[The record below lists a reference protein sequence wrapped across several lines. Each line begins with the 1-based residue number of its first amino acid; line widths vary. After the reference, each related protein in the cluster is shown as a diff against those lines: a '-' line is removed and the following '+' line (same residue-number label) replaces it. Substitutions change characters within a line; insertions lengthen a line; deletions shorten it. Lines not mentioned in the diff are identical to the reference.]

1 MDEQVLQNIVKFNKR
16 VKRDQYAK
24 VYAPLG
30 DGYRQ
35 VSLIDEALQTC
46 QTGLGIF
53 PRYLSCHE
61 VLGKIYL
68 KQNKLSD
75 ARRELEKVHAVI
87 GENLQLRKA
96 LAKVYA
102 KSGDEEKAR
111 FMLDWVIEKDPFD
124 FEMRNIRAQLLR
136 EAEHKKNRQEAA
148 DRGEN
153 PDTVD
158 IYELAQKPAVV
169 DIRAIVSNETAAPFD
184 RQAIEKATDS
194 ALDNL
199 EGIEVEI
206 DAEAD
211 RLFQAAAELEEEK
224 PDEPEKKPAR
234 RRGSKLR
241 EKILAKS
248 VEEISAAA
256 VIAQIELEIS
266 LLDEAAILCRR
277 MLEKEPGDDDLQ
289 ELCTKF
295 DQKLEEKEAELERLE
310 NINLAH
316 GL

>member
-136 EAEHKKNRQEAA
+136 EAERKKNRQEAA

-153 PDTVD
+153 PDAVD

-224 PDEPEKKPAR
+224 KDEPEKKPAR

-266 LLDEAAILCRR
+266 LLDEVAILCRR
-277 MLEKEPGDDDLQ
+277 MLEKEPDDADLQ
-289 ELCTKF
+289 ELCAKF

>member
-1 MDEQVLQNIVKFNKR
+1 MDEQVLQNIVKFHKR

-35 VSLIDEALQTC
+35 VSLMDEALQSC
-46 QTGLGIF
+46 HTGLNLF

-68 KQNKLSD
+68 KQNKLTD

-87 GENLQLRKA
+87 GENLPLRKA

-102 KSGDEEKAR
+102 KSGDREKAA
-111 FMLDWVIEKDPFD
+111 FLLDWVIARDPFD
-124 FEMRNIRAQLLR
+124 FEMRNIRAQLER
-136 EAEHKKNRQEAA
+136 EADRQTAQKDAEAQ
-148 DRGEN
+148 GEN
-153 PDTVD
+153 PDSLD

-169 DIRAIVSNETAAPFD
+169 DIRAIVSDQPEVPFD
-184 RQAIEKATDS
+184 RQAVREATDS
-194 ALDNL
+194 TLDNL
-199 EGIEVEI
+199 EGLEVEI

-211 RLFQAAAELEEEK
+211 RLFQAAAELEETGD
-224 PDEPEKKPAR
+224 DEEKKSRR

-241 EKILAKS
+241 EKILDES
-248 VEEISAAA
+248 IDEISAAA

-266 LLDEAAILCRR
+266 LLDEASILCHR
-277 MLEKEPGDDDLQ
+277 MLEKEPEDEDLA
-289 ELCTKF
+289 ELCDRFEK
-295 DQKLEEKEAELERLE
+295 KLEEKEAEMERLE
-310 NINLAH
+310 NINLAR